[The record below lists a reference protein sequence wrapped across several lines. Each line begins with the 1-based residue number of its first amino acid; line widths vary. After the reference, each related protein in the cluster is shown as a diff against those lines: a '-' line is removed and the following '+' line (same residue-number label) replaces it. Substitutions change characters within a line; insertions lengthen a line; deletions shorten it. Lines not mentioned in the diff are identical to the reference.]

1 MKIDM
6 YTRERFGFVDK
17 LYYYDHNNK
26 TIKEFKKF
34 SRTLREFRWT
44 NRQYSGKKKPY
55 LLK

>member
-17 LYYYDHNNK
+17 LYYYNK

-34 SRTLREFRWT
+34 SRTLREYRWT
-44 NRQYSGKKKPY
+44 NRQYSGKKSHIY
-55 LLK
+55 